1 MASRYGS
8 GLTYVYQL
16 ECYTG
21 KQESTVEVGLG
32 RNVVTRLTWDLEGQH
47 YTVYM
52 DNIFRSVPLFQRPM
66 DNGIYATG
74 AMIADSAITGFERNE

>member
-1 MASRYGS
+1 MKQFLPMNPTKRGFKVWFRADISVPAG
-8 GLTYVYQL
+8 V
-16 ECYTG
+16 CYTG

-52 DNIFRSVPLFQRPM
+52 DNIFRGLH
-66 DNGIYATG
+66 ATG
-74 AMIADSAITGFERNE
+74 AMIADSAIWL